1 MINYGSFRAV
11 QEALRHG
18 TISCREL
25 VLNFLQNI
33 NQNKSLNAFLDV
45 FEESALQ
52 QADIIDQKLKNN
64 IAGPL
69 AGLVVGIKDVFA
81 YQKFP
86 LQAGSKILDGYS
98 AAYTATCIQRLLDAD
113 AIIIGRQNC
122 DEFGMGS
129 SNENSAFG
137 SVKNFLDNTRVPG
150 GSSGGSAVA
159 VQAQMCHLSL
169 GSDTGGS
176 VRQPASFCGLIG
188 LKPTYSR
195 ISRHGLVAYASSFD
209 CVGLIAHEVETIAK
223 VLSIVAGKDDFDSTV
238 SSEYMPDYA
247 TSIQEN
253 KNQTFKFAYS
263 KQSIE
268 HDGIQPEVKQAFSS
282 AIEQIKKDGHQVN
295 EINLPLQPYALPTYY
310 ILTTAEASSNL
321 NRYDGIR
328 YGASTQTSSLEQQY
342 KRVRT
347 DGFGE
352 EVKRRILLGTFVLSS
367 SYYDSFYSKAQKVR
381 QLIRQETIEVF
392 KQYDFLISPTAP
404 TTAFKLG
411 EKQENPLTM
420 YLADVYSVYANIAGI
435 PAISVPCG
443 SDLQNLPIG
452 LQIMAADFQEIKL
465 LSIAHRLKEKLKL
478 HG

>member
-1 MINYGSFRAV
+1 LINYGSFRAV

-25 VLNFLQNI
+25 VLHFLQNI
-33 NQNKSLNAFLDV
+33 NQNKSLNAFLTV

-52 QADIIDQKLKNN
+52 QADAINKKVKNKT
-64 IAGPL
+64 AGPL

-81 YQKFP
+81 YQNFP
-86 LQAGSKILDGYS
+86 LQAGSKILEGYR
-98 AAYTATCIQRLLDAD
+98 AAYTATCVQKLIDAD

-129 SNENSAFG
+129 STENSAYG

-176 VRQPASFCGLIG
+176 VRQPASFCGLVG

-209 CVGLIAHEVETIAK
+209 CVGLIANDVDTIAK
-223 VLSIVAGKDDFDSTV
+223 VLPIVSGKDDFDSTV
-238 SSEYMPDYA
+238 SSEPIPDYA
-247 TSIQEN
+247 AWIDEN

-268 HDGIQPEVKQAFSS
+268 QEGIQEEVKQAFFN
-282 AIEQIKKDGHQVN
+282 AIKQIKNDGHPVE

-328 YGASTQTSSLEQQY
+328 YGASTQAPSLEQHY
-342 KRVRT
+342 KSVRT
-347 DGFGE
+347 TGFGE

-367 SYYDSFYSKAQKVR
+367 SYYDSFYTKAQKVR
-381 QLIRQETIEVF
+381 QLIRQETTEVF
-392 KQYDFLISPTAP
+392 KHYDFLISPTAP
-404 TTAFKLG
+404 TTAFKVG
-411 EKQENPLTM
+411 EKQGNPLTM

-443 SDLQNLPIG
+443 SDLQKMPIG
-452 LQIMAADFQEIKL
+452 LQIMAADFNETKL
-465 LSIAHRLKEKLKL
+465 LAVAKRLLRN
-478 HG
+478 

>member
-1 MINYGSFRAV
+1 LINYGSFRAV

-33 NQNKSLNAFLDV
+33 NQNKSLNAFLTV

-137 SVKNFLDNTRVPG
+137 LVKNFLDNTRVPG

-209 CVGLIAHEVETIAK
+209 CVGLIAQEVETIAK
-223 VLSIVAGKDDFDSTV
+223 ALSIVAGKDDFDSTV
-238 SSEYMPDYA
+238 SSEYVPDYA

-268 HDGIQPEVKQAFSS
+268 HDGIQPEVKQAFSI

-347 DGFGE
+347 NGFGE

>member
-1 MINYGSFRAV
+1 
-11 QEALRHG
+11 
-18 TISCREL
+18 
-25 VLNFLQNI
+25 
-33 NQNKSLNAFLDV
+33 
-45 FEESALQ
+45 
-52 QADIIDQKLKNN
+52 
-64 IAGPL
+64 
-69 AGLVVGIKDVFA
+69 
-81 YQKFP
+81 
-86 LQAGSKILDGYS
+86 
-98 AAYTATCIQRLLDAD
+98 
-113 AIIIGRQNC
+113 
-122 DEFGMGS
+122 
-129 SNENSAFG
+129 
-137 SVKNFLDNTRVPG
+137 

-321 NRYDGIR
+321 NRYDDIR